1 MTEKRWVADF
11 RFTVEIEGMAW
22 GAFTECTLPAVEIET
37 ETIKEGGLN
46 TFVHQI
52 PGALKPA
59 SITVKNGVGFLDT
72 LNKWA
77 VDTMKGK
84 ITRKKVTVNMLD
96 SLGEKHMV
104 VTLEDAFT
112 KKWTGPQLKSDSN
125 LVAIH
130 SIEFSGGEVTLEFKN
145 S

>member
-1 MTEKRWVADF
+1 MTEKRFAAEF

-22 GAFTECTLPAVEIET
+22 GAFTECTLPSVEIET

-52 PGALKPA
+52 PSILKPA
-59 SITVKNGVGFLDT
+59 SITVKNGIGALDP

-77 VDTMKGK
+77 VDIMKGK
-84 ITRKKVTVNMLD
+84 IERKKITVNMLD
-96 SLGEKHMV
+96 EQGNAYMI
-104 VTLEDAFT
+104 VTLEDAFP
-112 KKWTGPQLKSDSN
+112 KKWTGPQLKTDST
-125 LVAIH
+125 LAAIH

-145 S
+145 N